1 MADIGD
7 KAFTTEMVQE
17 IKRAVM
23 AELGTNAFVKRY
35 LATVSAVNTTT
46 SEVTVYLSGSD
57 ITSASFYARGILLPE
72 VGDRVVACIDG
83 ADRWIEDVI
92 RPQTATPYVTF
103 ATAASVPAGA
113 VMAWLTGTA
122 PTGWLFC
129 DGTSYA
135 YNTYPALGAL
145 LGGSAGGNFN
155 VPDMRDRFLGG
166 LSAVGTWANNSG
178 TVGPN
183 TIINNEREHTHT
195 TPIVH
200 GHTASALEHGSHTHP
215 VDVGIT
221 TTSQES
227 VVSGSTF
234 AYTVSGAGV
243 TVSYRNHTHTLDPSG
258 DTATANTT
266 GTGDTQH
273 TVSVANNTT
282 ADQTSNSVTY
292 TGVDITAKS
301 TRLNFIIKT

>member
-1 MADIGD
+1 MAEIGD
-7 KAFTTEMVQE
+7 KSFTTDMIQL
-17 IKRAVM
+17 IKDAVK
-23 AELGTNAFVKRY
+23 AELGTNAYVNRY
-35 LATVSAVNTTT
+35 LAEVTAVDTTT
-46 SEVTVYLSGSD
+46 SAVSVKLSGSD
-57 ITSASFYARGILLPE
+57 SVSDSFRARGIHLPD
-72 VGDRVVACIDG
+72 VGQQVVACIDG
-83 ADRWIEDVI
+83 QDRWIESVI
-92 RPQTATPYVTF
+92 RPATSTPYVTF
-103 ATAASVPAGA
+103 ATAAAVPTGA
-113 VMAWLTGTA
+113 VVAWLTATA

-215 VDVGIT
+215 VDVGVT

-227 VVSGSTF
+227 VVSGATF